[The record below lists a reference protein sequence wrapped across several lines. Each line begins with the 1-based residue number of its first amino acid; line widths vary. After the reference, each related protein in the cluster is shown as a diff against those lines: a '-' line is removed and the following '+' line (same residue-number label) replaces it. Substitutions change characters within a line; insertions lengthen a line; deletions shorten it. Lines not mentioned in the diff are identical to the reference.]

1 MKLFGIEIDEREREE
16 IFRDIRGRIERNE
29 RAFVVTA
36 NALIM
41 LKVAKLPEYRKAIE
55 KADLVIPDGSGI
67 VLVSKLRGRRVH
79 KYPGVELAVDLLKE
93 GKKKGWSF
101 YLLGARE
108 EVVGKLAK
116 KLRENGINVVGYH
129 HGYFKGDGPLEEMR
143 ERKPDV
149 VFVAMGAPKQEM
161 WIARNLDSFEKGI
174 FLGVGGTFDVLS
186 GCKRRAP
193 EWMVKMGL
201 EWLYRIF
208 QEPSR
213 RWKVPFELAEFLIR
227 ALWEGMR

>member
-1 MKLFGIEIDEREREE
+1 MNLFGIEIDEREREE
-16 IFRDIRGRIERNE
+16 IFQDIEKRIERNE

-41 LKVAKLPEYRKAIE
+41 LKVAKLPEYREAIE
-55 KADLVIPDGSGI
+55 RADLVIPDGSGI
-67 VLVSKLRGRRVH
+67 ALVAKFKGKKVH
-79 KYPGVELAVDLLKE
+79 KYPGVELTVDLLDE
-93 GKKKGWSF
+93 GRERDWSF

-108 EVVGKLAK
+108 EVVEKLAK
-116 KLRENGINVVGYH
+116 KLREDGINVVGYH
-129 HGYFKGDGPLEEMR
+129 HGYFEGEGPVDEIRDKE
-143 ERKPDV
+143 PDI

-193 EWMVKMGL
+193 RWMVEVGL

-227 ALWEGMR
+227 ALWEGRK